1 MHEMSIAESI
11 CQIAEEAAGREG
23 GARVKTVFVEIGA
36 LAGVELE
43 ALRFCWDAVTREGRA
58 ASAALDVTH
67 TPGQA
72 WCLQCSK
79 TVALPALYEACPCC
93 GSYEVQVTAG
103 TEMRVK
109 EIEVE

>member
-11 CQIAEEAAGREG
+11 VQIAEEAAARDGN
-23 GARVKTVFVEIGA
+23 ARVRTVFVEIGA

-43 ALRFCWDAVTREGRA
+43 ALRFCWDAVTRDGRA
-58 ASAALDVTH
+58 AGAGLDITQ

-72 WCLQCSK
+72 WCLQCSD
-79 TVALPALYEACPCC
+79 TVALPAVFEACPRC
-93 GSYEVQVTAG
+93 GSYQVEVTGG
-103 TEMRVK
+103 TELRVR

>member
-11 CQIAEEAAGREG
+11 AQIAEEAAMRDGDSAIR
-23 GARVKTVFVEIGA
+23 RVFVEIGA
-36 LAGVELE
+36 LAGVEVE
-43 ALRFCWDAVTREGRA
+43 ALRFCWDAVTRSGRA
-58 ASAALDVTH
+58 AGADLDIIR

-72 WCLQCSK
+72 WCLQCSA
-79 TVALPALYEACPCC
+79 TVALGAPYEPCPRC
-93 GSYEVQVTAG
+93 GGYEVQVTGG